1 MFAGLS
7 GCQKFH
13 LQSASFA
20 RCQKFHL
27 LLASSARCQKFHL
40 QSASF
45 ARCQKFHLQSAS
57 FASGQKFPLRP
68 LFLWPRATRGLT
80 WGGCLCDE
88 NRRARWKQP
97 FSLVAVACKCRPRPH
112 GIGYRCLRK
121 KQHQGSTSP
130 SVALPLP
137 PIHKV
142 EGGALQRKA
151 VCKTNNLF
159 GSQRGL
165 HAFSTLSL
173 GGKGRY

>member
-13 LQSASFA
+13 LQS
-20 RCQKFHL
+20 
-27 LLASSARCQKFHL
+27 ASSARCQKFHL

-45 ARCQKFHLQSAS
+45 ARCQNFHLQSAS
-57 FASGQKFPLRP
+57 FARRQKFHLQSASSARRQKFPLRP

-121 KQHQGSTSP
+121 KQHPKAAPALLWPFPSP
-130 SVALPLP
+130 PFTKLRAVPCRGKRSAKQTTFLVHSVACMP
-137 PIHKV
+137 
-142 EGGALQRKA
+142 
-151 VCKTNNLF
+151 
-159 GSQRGL
+159 SQL
-165 HAFSTLSL
+165 
-173 GGKGRY
+173 